1 MNIYEFINSK
11 AIRNHLKDINY
22 ELTPMEAAFVVW
34 QSKTHTMKQKHEGFQ
49 YIIDNMPDCPIEQKP
64 WSAVELNWTIEHNT
78 LHKMLKRFMEVEYEI
93 IGAVKKDEDNAL
105 YSVRAVYEDFDY
117 EEDER
122 FFTSYEKCLKAAN
135 SLDDCEAYPF
145 YYYEITKRWTDD
157 KKARYISMKVLMDGE
172 ILSVSDEN
180 CTFIK
185 DFRMLGA
192 FEDMWF
198 QFPVPFKKG
207 DIVYNEKKGYV
218 GYSPYG
224 TEPFVLEGVCYDM
237 WTEKQ
242 VQSKK
247 ERGDLTDMTAYGY
260 FQNENGEVFYEC
272 MHDYF
277 SLDYY
282 PKKLEG
288 KQRILTALSNH
299 LKGKISVDLLMN
311 AYHIILNE
319 GNITTQRKYLG
330 ITDEG
335 LKFAGL
341 KEENNEKT

>member
-1 MNIYEFINSK
+1 MDFYEFINSK
-11 AIRNHLKDINY
+11 AIRNHLKEIKY
-22 ELTPMEAAFVVW
+22 EFTSMEAAFVVW
-34 QSKTHTMKQKHEGFQ
+34 QSKTHTMKQKHKAFQ
-49 YIIDNMPDCPIEQKP
+49 YIIDNMADCQIEQKP
-64 WSAVELNWTIEHNT
+64 WSATEINCTIEHNT

-93 IGAVKKDEDNAL
+93 IDAVKKDEDNAL

-122 FFTSYEKCLKAAN
+122 FFTTYDKCLRAAN
-135 SLDDCEAYPF
+135 GLDGCEAYPF
-145 YYYEITKRWTDD
+145 YYFEITKRWADD
-157 KKARYISMKVLMDGE
+157 KKARYISMKVLMNGE
-172 ILSVSDEN
+172 VLSVDNEN

-185 DFRMLGA
+185 DFMILGA

-224 TEPFVLEGVCYDM
+224 TEPFVLEGICYDM

-260 FQNENGEVFYEC
+260 FQGEKGEVFYEC

-282 PKKLEG
+282 PEKLEG
-288 KQRILTALSNH
+288 KQRVLIALSNYF
-299 LKGKISVDLLMN
+299 KAEITIDLLMN
-311 AYHIILNE
+311 AYHIILKE
-319 GNITTQRKYLG
+319 ENIAAERKYLG
-330 ITDEG
+330 ITDKG
-335 LKFAGL
+335 LQLAGL
-341 KEENNEKT
+341 KETNII

>member
-1 MNIYEFINSK
+1 MDFCEFINSN
-11 AIRNHLKDINY
+11 AIRNHLKEMKY
-22 ELTPMEAAFVVW
+22 EFTSMESAFVVW
-34 QSKTHTMKQKHEGFQ
+34 QSKTHTMEQKHEAFQ
-49 YIIDNMPDCPIEQKP
+49 YIIDNMADCQIVQKP
-64 WSAVELNWTIEHNT
+64 WSAVELNWTIKHNT

-93 IGAVKKDEDNAL
+93 IDAVKKDEENAL

-122 FFTSYEKCLKAAN
+122 FFATYDKCMKAAR

-145 YYYEITKRWTDD
+145 YYFEITKRWTDTD
-157 KKARYISMKVLMDGE
+157 KARYISMKVLMNGE
-172 ILSVSDEN
+172 TLSVDSAN
-180 CTFIK
+180 CSFIK
-185 DFRMLGA
+185 DFMILGA

-207 DIVYNEKKGYV
+207 DIVYNKVKGYV

-237 WTEKQ
+237 WTDKQ
-242 VQSKK
+242 VALKK

-282 PKKLEG
+282 SEKLEG
-288 KQRILTALSNH
+288 KQRILTVLSNYI
-299 LKGKISVDLLMN
+299 KGEISVDLLMN
-311 AYHIILNE
+311 AYYIILNE
-319 GNITTQRKYLG
+319 ENIVADRKYLG

-335 LKFAGL
+335 LGLAGI
-341 KEENNEKT
+341 K

>member
-1 MNIYEFINSK
+1 
-11 AIRNHLKDINY
+11 
-22 ELTPMEAAFVVW
+22 
-34 QSKTHTMKQKHEGFQ
+34 
-49 YIIDNMPDCPIEQKP
+49 
-64 WSAVELNWTIEHNT
+64 
-78 LHKMLKRFMEVEYEI
+78 
-93 IGAVKKDEDNAL
+93 
-105 YSVRAVYEDFDY
+105 
-117 EEDER
+117 
-122 FFTSYEKCLKAAN
+122 
-135 SLDDCEAYPF
+135 
-145 YYYEITKRWTDD
+145 
-157 KKARYISMKVLMDGE
+157 MDGE

-207 DIVYNEKKGYV
+207 DIVYNDKKGYV